1 MSMTTDHALEAQG
14 DPGEEAPAFLPNG
27 HYVAPRVNLL
37 PPEVAQRQ
45 ALRRLQAGLLAGVLA
60 CGAAV
65 GALYYV
71 SDQGRTDAQAKL
83 DQAVS
88 QGQQLDS
95 RKSTLLPVQ
104 IKRSQV
110 QSTKAALQNATA
122 AEVLW
127 SKQLDDVRQHL
138 SKGVRL
144 STLTITPA
152 PVAAAGAPGA
162 AAPAPAKGSS
172 TAAKSS
178 STPAATPAAAAAP
191 SAAGAPAA
199 LPTTGT
205 IATVTMAGV
214 AVNPDAVADWLET
227 MNQLPGWS
235 GAYAQSVTQQGDG
248 YTFSATASV
257 SAAALSHRSD
267 DGSGR

>member
-1 MSMTTDHALEAQG
+1 MSMTAGHTLEAQG
-14 DPGEEAPAFLPNG
+14 GPESEIHPILPSG
-27 HYVAPRVNLL
+27 QYVAPHVNLL
-37 PPEVAQRQ
+37 PPEVAERH
-45 ALRRLQAGLLAGVLA
+45 ALRKLQAGLLAGVLV

-71 SDQGRTDAQAKL
+71 SDQGRADAKAKL
-83 DQAVS
+83 DQAVAA
-88 QGQQLDS
+88 GQQLDA

-110 QSTKAALQNATA
+110 QSTKAALQNAMA

-127 SKQLDDVRQHL
+127 STQLDDLRQHL
-138 SKGVRL
+138 SDGVRL
-144 STLTITPA
+144 SSLTIA
-152 PVAAAGAPGA
+152 PAAAAAATAGA
-162 AAPAPAKGSS
+162 AAPAKTAPAPT
-172 TAAKSS
+172 TAG
-178 STPAATPAAAAAP
+178 
-191 SAAGAPAA
+191 AAGASGATAA

-214 AVNPDAVADWLET
+214 AKNPDAVADWLET
-227 MNQLPGWS
+227 MNKLPGWS
-235 GAYAQSVTQQGDG
+235 GAYAQNVTQQEEG
-248 YTFSATASV
+248 YTFNATASI